1 MFYQCAG
8 IIVDSKTLN
17 MVGVGGINSPHPPT
31 SCYQH
36 CSAYGRTG
44 QSGVPP
50 VRHRCANGRL
60 QWLVLTASHWA
71 DGTPDSEQSLSDA
84 HRTVRCTIRCATKI
98 HLENLA
104 LSGFYM
110 GKPFPWASM
119 APPDRGRTGQSS
131 AHRTVRCPKARNHI
145 FYFLLF
151 FNSDFVLTCEYVL
164 E

>member
-17 MVGVGGINSPHPPT
+17 MVGVGGINSPHSPT
-31 SCYQH
+31 SRYQH

-71 DGTPDSEQSLSDA
+71 DGTPDSEQSLSV
-84 HRTVRCTIRCATKI
+84 HTGRSG
-98 HLENLA
+98 A
-104 LSGFYM
+104 LSG
-110 GKPFPWASM
+110 
-119 APPDRGRTGQSS
+119 APLKFISKTLRSRVSTWGNPSPGPAWPHLTEGAPDSPVHTGQSGAPRPETIS
-131 AHRTVRCPKARNHI
+131 SI
-145 FYFLLF
+145 FCCFSTRISF
-151 FNSDFVLTCEYVL
+151 
-164 E
+164 